1 MMKPKRLVPLL
12 ASAGSGLALALAL
25 PLVVQPISLRELDPA
40 GRLELLAWVA
50 LVPAFLALRAAPT
63 GWAAFRRG
71 LLAGLAFF
79 FAAIHWVSHAM
90 TEFGRLPLW
99 LSLVGLTLLVLYM
112 AVHWAV
118 AFAVSWTIRARLGW
132 PLVVHLPFVWTALEL
147 SRNYLFSGFP
157 WGNLGYTQVRT
168 LPVAQLAALGG
179 VYAIAA
185 LVAAVNAALADAIAE
200 RRAARPLPWRSLA
213 AVAALLALT
222 VGHGVWRLGS
232 VRARMAAAPALS
244 VGIVQPNV
252 DQGRKNKARDNR
264 AYILSRLVPPTVEA
278 DEAGAEL
285 VVWPE
290 ASYPIY
296 LAPGLESLDLPGA
309 AVPKLARAHLLMG
322 AATLESFVAEDGRL
336 ARRVGNVN
344 LLLSPDLDVLGV
356 YQKNH
361 LVPFGEY
368 VPLKR
373 WLPWLGQVVPSM
385 APSAPG
391 QELRVLEFEPTA
403 NSAPTANPTA
413 ATANPTATPT
423 PTPTAN
429 PTATAT
435 ANPTATPAAPPPVRL
450 APMICFDAIFPEINV
465 EFAGMDPEPD
475 VLVNTTNDAWYGYS
489 SGPYQ
494 FLAIVRM
501 RAIEAGKAV
510 VRSAYAGV
518 SAVILPTGEV
528 APGAIEVGPV
538 DADLAPD
545 PAEPPR
551 LLLADVP
558 RLRGRTPYTTVGD
571 LFAWASSAFAAAALV
586 AAWRAGRRRPRAARA
601 G

>member
-1 MMKPKRLVPLL
+1 MMKRLVPML
-12 ASAGSGLALALAL
+12 AAAGSGLALALAL
-25 PLVVQPISLRELDPA
+25 PLVIQPISLRQLDPA
-40 GRLELLAWVA
+40 GWLELLAWVA
-50 LVPAFLALRAAPT
+50 LVPAFLALRTAPT

-71 LLAGLAFF
+71 LVAGLAFF

-90 TEFGRLPLW
+90 TAFGGLPLW
-99 LSLVGLTLLVLYM
+99 LSIVALTLLVLYM

-118 AFAVSWTIRARLGW
+118 AFAASWTIRARLGW

-185 LVAAVNAALADAIAE
+185 LVAAVNAVIADAVADV
-200 RRAARPLPWRSLA
+200 RAGRSLPRRSLV
-213 AVAALLALT
+213 AVGLLLALT
-222 VGHGVWRLGS
+222 VGHGVWRLGV
-232 VRARMAAAPALS
+232 VRARVAAAPALS

-264 AYILSRLVPPTVEA
+264 AYILSRLVPPTLEA
-278 DEAGAEL
+278 DRAGADL

-290 ASYPIY
+290 AAYPIY
-296 LAPGLESLDLPGA
+296 LAPGLMSLDLPGA
-309 AVPKLARAHLLMG
+309 ELPRLSRAHLLMG
-322 AATLESFVAEDGRL
+322 AVTLESVVGDDGKRM
-336 ARRVGNVN
+336 RRVGNVN
-344 LLLSPDLDVLGV
+344 LMLTPELDVLGV

-368 VPLKR
+368 VPLHR

-391 QELRVLEFEPTA
+391 RELRVLEFEPKA
-403 NSAPTANPTA
+403 SAGELPA
-413 ATANPTATPT
+413 
-423 PTPTAN
+423 

-435 ANPTATPAAPPPVRL
+435 PIPAAAASPAPSRVRL
-450 APMICFDAIFPEINV
+450 APMICFDAIFPEINLA
-465 EFAGMDPEPD
+465 FAAKEPEPEL
-475 VLVNTTNDAWYGYS
+475 LVNTTNDAWYGYS

-494 FLAIVRM
+494 FLAIVRL

-538 DADLAPD
+538 DPELAPD
-545 PAEPPR
+545 PPEPPG
-551 LLLADVP
+551 LLLAQVP
-558 RLRGRTPYTTVGD
+558 RLRGRTPYTRVGD
-571 LFAWASSAFAAAALV
+571 LFALASAAFAAAAV
-586 AAWRAGRRRPRAARA
+586 AAAWRAGRRGPPAAR